1 MTSNMTRQH
10 TPMMAQYL
18 KIKREHPDILLFYR
32 MGDFYELFFDDAK
45 RAAALLDI
53 TLTARGQSAGQPI
66 PMAGVPY
73 HSVESYLARFVRA
86 GVSVAICE
94 QIGDPATSKGPVER
108 KVVRIVTP
116 GTLHDEA
123 LLDAHRDNLLVSLCC
138 HTRAPKPTPDWGIAW
153 LEVASGRF
161 GALEV
166 TGDGEMLAELQRLA
180 PAELLVPESL
190 SLPESLDGMKGLHRM
205 SDWHF
210 DHDTALRLVCDQL
223 QVKALD
229 GFGAAHF
236 LQGICAAGALLTYA
250 RDTQRTALPHVNA
263 LEVEQRDD
271 AVVID
276 AASRRNLEI
285 DTNLAGGTD
294 NTLASVLDSTSTAM
308 GARQLRR
315 WLNRPLRDQSQV
327 HARQQAVQH
336 LIDSA
341 LVNDLRALMK
351 QIGDIE
357 RILARVALRSA
368 RPRDLARL
376 RDALTALPELTK
388 QLSPI
393 PEGSLLD
400 QLRQHIIP
408 YPQLQDTLTRAII
421 ETPPA
426 VIRDGGVIKAGF
438 DKALDELRDLHE
450 HAGDYLVRL
459 ETRERE
465 RTGLSHLK
473 VGYNRVHGYFIELPR
488 AQAEQAPA
496 DYIRRQTLKNA
507 ERFIVPELKAFED
520 KVLSARAR
528 ALAREKM
535 LYEALIDT
543 LNDYLAL
550 LSATGQAL
558 ASLDVLM
565 SFAERAE
572 ALEMTCPTLISTP
585 GIEIRDGRHLVVE
598 QVSSHPFVPNVL
610 HFDDGLRMHVI
621 TGPNMGGKSTFM
633 RQNALIVL
641 MAYTGSFVPASRA
654 AIGPIDRI
662 FTRIGSSDDLAG
674 GRSTFMV
681 EMTETANILHNATEH
696 SLVLMDEIGRGTSTF
711 DGLSLAWAS
720 AEALIQRRAFTLFAT
735 HYFEMTALDQKLS
748 GVSNLHLTA
757 SEHDDGIVFMH
768 RVEAGPAN
776 QSYGLQVAQLAGVPR
791 SVIKRAR
798 HRLSLLESGSLI
810 DASAAAAAEEARHGA
825 QGSSQAMT
833 AANAAPAPQQDDLFS
848 AGLHP
853 VVEALAALDIDN
865 LTPKQALDAL
875 YTLRAQL

>member
-1 MTSNMTRQH
+1 MTSNATRQH

-18 KIKREHPDILLFYR
+18 KIKREHPDVLLFYR

-45 RAAALLDI
+45 RAAELLDI
-53 TLTARGQSAGQPI
+53 TLTARGQSAGNPI

-73 HSVESYLARFVRA
+73 HSVESYLARLVRL

-123 LLDAHRDNLLVSLCC
+123 LLDARRDNLLIALCC
-138 HTRAPKPTPDWGIAW
+138 HPKPRTHEPQWGIAW

-166 TGDGEMLAELQRLA
+166 DGDGEMLAELQRLS
-180 PAELLVPESL
+180 PAELLIPESL
-190 SLPESLDGMKGLHRM
+190 TLPESIDGMPGLRHM

-210 DHDTALRLVCDQL
+210 DHDTAHRLVCDQL
-223 QVKALD
+223 KVNALD
-229 GFGAAHF
+229 GFGAGHF
-236 LQGICAAGALLTYA
+236 VHGVCAAGALLNYA
-250 RDTQRTALPHVNA
+250 RDTQRAALPHVNA
-263 LEVEQRDD
+263 LEIEQRND

-285 DTNLAGGTD
+285 DTNLSGTAD
-294 NTLASVLDSTSTAM
+294 NTLASVLDSTLTAM
-308 GARQLRR
+308 GARKLRR
-315 WLNRPLRDQSQV
+315 WLNRPLRQQQQV
-327 HARQQAVQH
+327 NARQQAVQR
-336 LIDSA
+336 LIDS
-341 LVNDLRALMK
+341 DLLTDLSTPMK
-351 QIGDIE
+351 QIGDVE

-376 RDALTALPELTK
+376 RDALVALPEVAALLK
-388 QLSPI
+388 PI
-393 PEGSLLD
+393 PDGSLLD
-400 QLRQHIIP
+400 TLRKHIIA

-421 ETPPA
+421 DTPPA
-426 VIRDGGVIKAGF
+426 VIRDGGVIKEGF
-438 DKALDELRDLHE
+438 DKELDELRDLHE

-465 RTGLSHLK
+465 RTGLSNLK

-488 AQAEQAPA
+488 SQAQSAPVE
-496 DYIRRQTLKNA
+496 YIRRQTLKNA
-507 ERFIVPELKAFED
+507 ERFIIPELKEFED

-528 ALAREKM
+528 ALAREKL
-535 LYEALIDT
+535 LYEELLDT
-543 LNDYLAL
+543 LNAYLNL

-565 SFAERAE
+565 SFAERAI
-572 ALEMTCPTLISTP
+572 ALDMTCPTLTTAP
-585 GIEIRDGRHLVVE
+585 GIDIRDGRHPVVE
-598 QVSSHPFVPNVL
+598 HVSSHPFVPNDL
-610 HFDDGLRMHVI
+610 RFDDTLRMHVI

-641 MAYTGSFVPASRA
+641 MAYTGSFVPASYA
-654 AIGPIDRI
+654 SIGPIDRI

-681 EMTETANILHNATEH
+681 EMTETANILHNATEY

-720 AEALIQRRAFTLFAT
+720 AEALAQRRAFTLFAT
-735 HYFEMTALDQKLS
+735 HYFEMTALEQQIT
-748 GVSNLHLTA
+748 GVGNLHLTA
-757 SEHDDGIVFMH
+757 TEHDEGIAFMH
-768 RVEAGPAN
+768 RVEPGPAS

-791 SVIKRAR
+791 SVIERAR
-798 HRLSLLESGSLI
+798 FRLAQLESGSGVP
-810 DASAAAAAEEARHGA
+810 AATTT
-825 QGSSQAMT
+825 AMHVQEPT
-833 AANAAPAPQQDDLFS
+833 PQQNDLFTAEPHPAVIALTELDVDDL
-848 AGLHP
+848 
-853 VVEALAALDIDN
+853 
-865 LTPKQALDAL
+865 TPRQALDAL
-875 YTLRAQL
+875 YALKARL

>member
-1 MTSNMTRQH
+1 MTSNATSQH

-18 KIKREHPDILLFYR
+18 KIKREHPDVLLFYR

-45 RAAALLDI
+45 RAAELLDI
-53 TLTARGQSAGQPI
+53 TLTARGQSGGTPI

-73 HSVESYLARFVRA
+73 HSAESYLARLVRA
-86 GVSVAICE
+86 GISVAICE

-123 LLDAHRDNLLVSLCC
+123 LLDARRDNLLVALCC
-138 HTRAPKPTPDWGIAW
+138 RPKPRTHEPQWGMAW

-161 GALEV
+161 GALEAD
-166 TGDGEMLAELQRLA
+166 GDGEMLAELQRLA

-190 SLPESLDGMKGLHRM
+190 TLPDALEGTSGLRRM

-210 DHDTALRLVCDQL
+210 DHDAAHRLVCDQL
-223 QVKALD
+223 KVNALD
-229 GFGAAHF
+229 GFGAGHF
-236 LQGICAAGALLTYA
+236 VHGVCAAGALLTYA
-250 RDTQRTALPHVNA
+250 RDTQRAALPHVNA
-263 LEVEQRDD
+263 FDIEQRDD

-285 DTNLAGGTD
+285 DINLSGTAD
-294 NTLASVLDSTSTAM
+294 NTLASVLDSTLTAM

-315 WLNRPLRDQSQV
+315 WLNRPLRCQQHV
-327 HARQQAVQH
+327 HARQHAVQL
-336 LIDSA
+336 LIDSR
-341 LVNDLRALMK
+341 LLDELSVPMK
-351 QIGDIE
+351 QIGDVE

-376 RDALTALPELTK
+376 RDALIALPDVAALLK
-388 QLSPI
+388 PL

-400 QLRQHIIP
+400 ALRQHIIA
-408 YPQLQDTLTRAII
+408 YPKLQDTLSRAII
-421 ETPPA
+421 DTPPA
-426 VIRDGGVIKAGF
+426 VIRDGGVIKEGF
-438 DKALDELRDLHE
+438 DKELDELRDLHE

-459 ETRERE
+459 EARERE
-465 RTGLSHLK
+465 RTGLSNLK
-473 VGYNRVHGYFIELPR
+473 VGYNRVHGYFIELSR
-488 AQAEQAPA
+488 SQAQSAPVE
-496 DYIRRQTLKNA
+496 YIRRQTLKNA
-507 ERFIVPELKAFED
+507 ERFIIPELKEFED

-528 ALAREKM
+528 ALAREKL
-535 LYEALIDT
+535 LYEELLDT
-543 LNDYLAL
+543 LNAYLNL

-565 SFAERAE
+565 SFAERAV
-572 ALEMTCPTLISTP
+572 ALDMTCPTLSAAP
-585 GIEIRDGRHLVVE
+585 GIDIRDGRHPVVE
-598 QVSSHPFVPNVL
+598 HVSSHPFVPNDL
-610 HFDDGLRMHVI
+610 HFDDRLRMHVI

-641 MAYTGSFVPASRA
+641 MAYTGSFVPASHA
-654 AIGPIDRI
+654 CIGPIDRI

-720 AEALIQRRAFTLFAT
+720 AEALAQRQALTLFAT
-735 HYFEMTALDQKLS
+735 HYFEMTALEQQIDS
-748 GVSNLHLTA
+748 VGNLHLTA
-757 SEHDDGIVFMH
+757 TEHDDGIAFMH
-768 RVEAGPAN
+768 RVEPGPAS

-791 SVIKRAR
+791 SVIERAR
-798 HRLSLLESGSLI
+798 YRLAQLEGDSNVPST
-810 DASAAAAAEEARHGA
+810 DTNRAALH
-825 QGSSQAMT
+825 T
-833 AANAAPAPQQDDLFS
+833 HLPATSPQQNDLF
-848 AGLHP
+848 AAVTHP
-853 VVEALAALDIDN
+853 AVDALIQLDVDN
-865 LTPKQALDAL
+865 LTPRQALDAL
-875 YTLRAQL
+875 YALKAQL